1 MHFKYFFFLGGGGEG
16 AGFLNN
22 KIQSKYKY
30 FCADNHLTTLYLE
43 MRKTPS
49 EGQPQKISTTSNK
62 IQIYFS
68 FTLPFIHGTVAYCA
82 TYSSFQPFQKFY
94 IFIQNFY
101 SEFFFRRIILNF
113 DEFLVAIYILLY
125 SLAMKDLLKDG
136 IVIFFF

>member
-1 MHFKYFFFLGGGGEG
+1 MCRQSSNYFIFRNEKN
-16 AGFLNN
+16 AHN
-22 KIQSKYKY
+22 
-30 FCADNHLTTLYLE
+30 
-43 MRKTPS
+43 

-113 DEFLVAIYILLY
+113 DEFLVAIYVLFY
-125 SLAMKDLLKDG
+125 SLALKDLLKDG
-136 IVIFFF
+136 IVIFFFQMMLTRFYQLKVILPILQLICR